1 MGKYREI
8 IGDLFEYVFD
18 LNCDVVAQGCNAFC
32 IQGGGI
38 APIFVKHFAT
48 DQFNMEAK
56 EYEGNINKLGT
67 IDYQELAIKDGK
79 VVEWDYTGKQKTLYV
94 VNMYTQ
100 YNLGKNHKQGVAA
113 PIDYEAFTLCM
124 RKLNHTFS
132 GEKIAMPAVGAGLSG
147 GSWLKL
153 SKIIKE
159 EITDADVTIV
169 LLPDFK
175 RN

>member
-1 MGKYREI
+1 MKYTEI
-8 IGDLFEYVFD
+8 TGDLFDYVFKG
-18 LNCDVVAQGCNAFC
+18 NADVVCQGNNCWC
-32 IQGGGI
+32 IQLGGI
-38 APIFVKHFAT
+38 APLFVKHFGT
-48 DQFNMEAK
+48 DKFIMEAK

-67 IDYQELAIKDGK
+67 IDYQEFCLENGK
-79 VVEWDYTGKQKTLYV
+79 LVEWNYLGNQKCLSV

-100 YNLGKNHKQGVAA
+100 FNLGKNHKQGVAA

-132 GEKIAMPAVGAGLSG
+132 GEKIAMPAVGAGLGG